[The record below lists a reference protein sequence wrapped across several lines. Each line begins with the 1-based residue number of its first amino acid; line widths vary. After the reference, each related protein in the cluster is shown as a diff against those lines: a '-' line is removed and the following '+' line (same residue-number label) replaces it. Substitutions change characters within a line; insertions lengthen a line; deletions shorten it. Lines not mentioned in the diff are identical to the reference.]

1 MTERDHAA
9 RPGRPANLRTRAE
22 ERAGGT
28 ASPRRALRESPSA
41 EESQRLVHELQ
52 VHQVELEMQNEELRR
67 AQSELEASRAK
78 YFELYDLAPVGY
90 LTLDGQGV
98 ILEANLTAA
107 TLLGVERG
115 ALPGQPLS
123 RHVAGA
129 DREDWRRRAARVF
142 ACGELVTWV
151 MRLTRAEGK
160 PFWARLEAI
169 VGQDHTTGQRIFRLA
184 FSDIDENRRL
194 ETALEENEERYRVI
208 VESARDLVWFLDKEG
223 CLRWCNQ
230 AAGEV
235 IGAAAPEED
244 LFRRVHPADAPRVA
258 TAWRAA
264 REGDGGPDKVSYR
277 LRAVDG
283 GYRTLE
289 SIFRKISVAGEE
301 RWCVISTDTTEL
313 ARLRRK
319 ASSRKGIPGMVGRDP
334 KMLELVASI
343 MELAD
348 EDVPVLILGESGT
361 GKELVASAIHREG
374 PRAAKNFVAI
384 NCGAIPDTL
393 LETELFGHV
402 KGSFTGAHR
411 DKKGRFELAD
421 GGTIFLDEIGELSLA
436 MQVKLLRVLQEGTFE
451 KVGGETPCRVDV
463 RLISATNKD
472 LKREVKANRFREDLY
487 YRISVVPLEIPPL
500 RERLTDIPLL
510 VEHILDDEARR
521 SDRRRDPARAPRKVS
536 VARETLALLLA
547 HRWPGNIRELQN
559 VLRFALI
566 KCKGNLLGPEHL
578 PPGFAVPARNTCRA
592 KGRKP
597 KIWAESAI
605 KALEQAGGHPGEA
618 ARRLGVS
625 RATFYRHLP
634 KKGKPG

>member
-1 MTERDHAA
+1 M
-9 RPGRPANLRTRAE
+9 
-22 ERAGGT
+22 
-28 ASPRRALRESPSA
+28 
-41 EESQRLVHELQ
+41 
-52 VHQVELEMQNEELRR
+52 
-67 AQSELEASRAK
+67 
-78 YFELYDLAPVGY
+78 
-90 LTLDGQGV
+90 
-98 ILEANLTAA
+98 
-107 TLLGVERG
+107 
-115 ALPGQPLS
+115 
-123 RHVAGA
+123 
-129 DREDWRRRAARVF
+129 
-142 ACGELVTWV
+142 
-151 MRLTRAEGK
+151 
-160 PFWARLEAI
+160 
-169 VGQDHTTGQRIFRLA
+169 
-184 FSDIDENRRL
+184 
-194 ETALEENEERYRVI
+194 
-208 VESARDLVWFLDKEG
+208 
-223 CLRWCNQ
+223 
-230 AAGEV
+230 
-235 IGAAAPEED
+235 
-244 LFRRVHPADAPRVA
+244 
-258 TAWRAA
+258 
-264 REGDGGPDKVSYR
+264 
-277 LRAVDG
+277 
-283 GYRTLE
+283 E

-334 KMLELVASI
+334 KMLELAASI

-374 PRAAKNFVAI
+374 SRATKNFVAI

-472 LKREVKANRFREDLY
+472 LKQEVKANRFREDLY

-500 RERLTDIPLL
+500 RERLADIPLL

-536 VARETLALLLA
+536 VSRETLALLLA

-566 KCKGNLLGPEHL
+566 KCKGNLIRPEHL
-578 PPGFAVPARNTCRA
+578 PPSFVAPVCDSRRA

-597 KIWAESAI
+597 KISAESAER
-605 KALEQAGGHPGEA
+605 ALKQAGGHPGEA
-618 ARRLGVS
+618 ARRLNVS

-634 KKGKPG
+634 RKGK